1 MSFFRTGA
9 FLCLGAWSAQAA
21 TLTVT
26 STADSGAG
34 SLRSAIASASSSDT
48 ISFNLTYP
56 ATITLSS
63 TLVISTNL
71 TISGPGASNL
81 AIGGKQAV
89 QVFQINAVVSISGVT
104 IRNGMSSLGGGILNR
119 APR

>member
-1 MSFFRTGA
+1 MSFFRAGA

-34 SLRSAIASASSSDT
+34 SLRSAIASASSGET
-48 ISFNLTYP
+48 INFNLTYP

-71 TISGPGASNL
+71 TISHPAKTYQLLHGH
-81 AIGGKQAV
+81 
-89 QVFQINAVVSISGVT
+89 
-104 IRNGMSSLGGGILNR
+104 
-119 APR
+119 